1 MSKIKGFVFDL
12 DGVLTDT
19 AVYHFRAWKQLA
31 DELGFHFTLED
42 NARLKGISR
51 LASFEVM
58 LEINGAAERYTAE
71 EKETLANRKNE
82 YYKALVEQIAPGD
95 ILPGIPAFLHSA
107 REQGLKLAVASASKN
122 APRVLELL
130 GLRDTFDYIADARLI
145 ANPKP
150 HPEIFLN
157 CAQAL
162 GLEAGE
168 CVGFEDAMAGIQA
181 IHAAG
186 MFAVGIGVGSEEG
199 SVFTSGD
206 MIPDL
211 PLPGTA
217 ALDLSAVLAA
227 AECA

>member
-1 MSKIKGFVFDL
+1 MAIKGFIFDL

-19 AVYHFRAWKQLA
+19 AVFHFQAWKQLA
-31 DELGFHFTLED
+31 DELGLSFTQHD

-58 LEINGAAERYTAE
+58 LEVNNAQERYTLE
-71 EKETLANRKNE
+71 EKLQLADRKNE
-82 YYKALVEQIAPGD
+82 YYKALVEKITPAD
-95 ILPGIPAFLHSA
+95 ILPGIPAFLNDA
-107 REQGLKLAVASASKN
+107 KQAGLKLAVASASKN

-130 GLRDTFDYIADARLI
+130 GLADSFDYIADAAKI

-162 GLEAGE
+162 GLESSQ

-181 IHAAG
+181 IHSAG
-186 MFAVGIGVGSEEG
+186 MFAVGIGVGSEGTVAFE
-199 SVFTSGD
+199 SAD
-206 MIPDL
+206 MVPDL

-217 ALDLSAVLAA
+217 ALNLQAVLSAATA
-227 AECA
+227 

>member
-1 MSKIKGFVFDL
+1 MIKGLIFDL

-19 AVYHFRAWKQLA
+19 AVYHFKAWKQLA
-31 DELGFHFTLED
+31 DELNMQFTIED

-51 LASFEVM
+51 IASFEVI
-58 LEINGAAERYTAE
+58 LEINNALDKYTAE

-82 YYKALVEQIAPGD
+82 YYKALVEKIAPAD
-95 ILPGIPAFLHSA
+95 ILPGVPAFLQGA
-107 REQGLKLAVASASKN
+107 RDRGLKLAVASASKN

-130 GLRDTFDYIADARLI
+130 GLDTIFDYVADARLI

-150 HPEIFLN
+150 HPEVFLN
-157 CAQAL
+157 CVEAL
-162 GLEAGE
+162 GLEPSE

-186 MFAVGIGVGSEEG
+186 MYAVGIGVGCEG
-199 SVFTSGD
+199 SLEFTSPD
-206 MIPDL
+206 MVPDL

-217 ALDLSAVLAA
+217 ALNLEQVLAA
-227 AECA
+227 AAN

>member
-19 AVYHFRAWKQLA
+19 AVYHFEAWKRLA
-31 DELGFHFTLED
+31 DELGFHFTVED

-51 LASFEVM
+51 IASFEVM
-58 LEINGAAERYTAE
+58 LEINGATDRYTPE
-71 EKETLANRKNE
+71 EKEALANRKNE
-82 YYKALVEQIAPGD
+82 YYKELVEKISPAD
-95 ILPGIPAFLHSA
+95 ILPGIPKFLSA
-107 REQGLKLAVASASKN
+107 AKARGLKLAVASASKN

-130 GLRDTFDYIADARLI
+130 GLESTFDYIADARKI

-150 HPEIFLN
+150 HPEIFLC
-157 CAQAL
+157 CAHAL
-162 GLEAGE
+162 GLEPRA

-186 MFAVGIGVGSEEG
+186 MFAVGIGVGSERQAG
-199 SVFTSGD
+199 FDSPD

-217 ALDLSAVLAA
+217 ALDIDAVLAA
-227 AECA
+227 AEE